1 MSELK
6 PFQKYAI
13 ANAAHV
19 TGLSIGDKAPE
30 FTLPNALGKKIS
42 LNEMLKSG
50 PVVLK
55 FYRGE
60 WCPTCNL
67 DLRVIQQHL
76 SQIKH
81 YGASV
86 IAISPQNADNALTTV
101 QKNKLGF
108 EVLSD
113 INQQVIKAYHLQH
126 DPGEEYRQVR
136 DLTQLNGDGSN
147 TLPVPATFIINQK
160 QIIEA
165 THVEANYQIRMS
177 PEEILKV
184 LEQIKRR

>member
-1 MSELK
+1 MNKLK
-6 PFQKYAI
+6 PFQKSAM

-19 TGLSIGDKAPE
+19 KGLSIGDKAPE
-30 FTLPNALGKKIS
+30 FTLPNALGEKITLS
-42 LNEMLKSG
+42 EILKSG

-55 FYRGE
+55 FYRGQ

-67 DLRVIQQHL
+67 DLRAIQQHL
-76 SQIKH
+76 PQIKD

-86 IAISPQNADNALTTV
+86 LAISPQSPDNALSIA
-101 QKNKLGF
+101 QKNALEF

-113 INQQVIKAYHLQH
+113 VDQKVIQAYNLQH

-136 DLTQLNGDGSN
+136 DLSELNGNGAK
-147 TLPVPATFIINQK
+147 TLPVPATFIINQD

-165 THVEANYQIRMS
+165 AHVKANYQIRMT
-177 PEEILKV
+177 PEEILKS
-184 LEQIKRR
+184 LERMKKG